1 LYTSESPDSN
11 SEIFEFL
18 NNISIPTLN
27 SAQKTSLDQPI
38 QIEEILNAIT
48 LMQSKKTHGPDGYP
62 IDFYKKCADKLG
74 PILLDML
81 VDSLEK
87 GSLPQ
92 TLNEAN
98 IILLLKPGKDPLKCN
113 SYRPISLLNS
123 DVKILAKIL
132 ALRLDTVIEN
142 LISKDQT
149 GFVRGQHSFSNI
161 RRLLGVI
168 NFLRTLSLRYSFR

>member
-1 LYTSESPDSN
+1 M
-11 SEIFEFL
+11 F
-18 NNISIPTLN
+18 
-27 SAQKTSLDQPI
+27 
-38 QIEEILNAIT
+38 
-48 LMQSKKTHGPDGYP
+48 
-62 IDFYKKCADKLG
+62 
-74 PILLDML
+74 

-98 IILLLKPGKDPLKCN
+98 IILLLKPGRDPVKCN

-123 DVKILAKIL
+123 DIKILAKIL

-149 GFVRGQHSFSNI
+149 GFVRDRHS
-161 RRLLGVI
+161 LVI
-168 NFLRTLSLRYSFR
+168 SGD